1 MRLARFKIG
10 ELTTYGFVEGDY
22 VLTRE
27 EIEEAAGFAL
37 PPYFS
42 DFIERL
48 VGEQDFRRLILDASR
63 RVPRVLRLNQVKL
76 LVPTDNKPK
85 VLCIGLN
92 YRDHAEESKAEVP
105 DEPIIFMKPHTALND
120 PYDPVEYPSIV
131 TQLDYEAE
139 LAVVIGRR
147 CRSVKPEEAQEYIC
161 GYAAFDDISARNLQ
175 FKDKQWT
182 RGKSF
187 DTFAPMGPWIVTRDE
202 IRDPQNLRIA
212 SRVNGETRQDSNTR
226 NMIFGVNYL
235 VSFISTVMTLEPGDV
250 IATGTPAGVGIFAKP
265 EPRLLKINDVVEVEV
280 EGIGVIRNV
289 VIKGRV

>member
-1 MRLARFKIG
+1 MRLARFRVG
-10 ELTTYGFVEGDY
+10 ELTTYGLVEGDY
-22 VLTRE
+22 VVSRE
-27 EIEEAAGFAL
+27 EIEEATGVAL

-42 DFIERL
+42 DFIERF
-48 VGEQDFRRLILDASR
+48 VGEQGFRRLVHEALGK
-63 RVPRVLRLNQVKL
+63 VPRVLRITQVKL
-76 LVPTDNKPK
+76 LAPTDNKPK
-85 VLCIGLN
+85 IICIGLN

-105 DEPIIFMKPHTALND
+105 DEPIIFMKPHTALTG
-120 PYDPVEYPSIV
+120 PYDPIEYPSIV

-147 CRSVKPEEAQEYIC
+147 CRGVKPSEAPEYIC
-161 GYAAFDDISARNLQ
+161 GYAAFDDVSARNLQ

-202 IRDPQNLRIA
+202 IPDPQNLKIV

-280 EGIGVIRNV
+280 EGIGVIKNNV
-289 VIKGRV
+289 VRGSV